1 MDPNLELR
9 RKWTFRAHG
18 RQMIFIKK
26 NMESPQHVWTKALTW
41 ALFLPEY
48 PDISVEPTMEL
59 RYKPDLVQL
68 DARGQPVFWGEAGRI
83 SHRKIRWLV
92 KRSRSTH
99 IVFAKWH
106 DRLTPLQNIIAKATD
121 QISRSAP
128 IDLIGLPPDRLDSF
142 IDTKGS
148 IRIQFKDVNRMRM

>member
-1 MDPNLELR
+1 MDSNLKLR
-9 RKWTFRAHG
+9 QKWTFRAHG

-26 NMESPQHVWTKALTW
+26 NMESPMHVWTKALTW

-48 PDISVEPTMEL
+48 PDLSVEPTMEL

-68 DARGQPVFWGEAGRI
+68 DARGHPVFWGEAGRI
-83 SHRKIRWLV
+83 SNRKIQWLV
-92 KRSRSTH
+92 KRYRSTH
-99 IVFAKWH
+99 IVLVKWH
-106 DRLTPLQNIIAKATD
+106 TRLTPLQNIIAKATA
-121 QISRSAP
+121 QISRTAP
-128 IDLIGLPPDRLDSF
+128 VDLIGLPLDSLESF